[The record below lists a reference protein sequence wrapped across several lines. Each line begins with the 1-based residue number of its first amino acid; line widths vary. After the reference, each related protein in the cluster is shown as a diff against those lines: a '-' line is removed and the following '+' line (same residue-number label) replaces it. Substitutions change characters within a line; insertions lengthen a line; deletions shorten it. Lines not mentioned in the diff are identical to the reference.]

1 MEDRGR
7 RVAGLVALAVYG
19 GLAVA
24 LVAVGLAVV
33 TLGGGDRDS
42 GALALGAAALGFGLT
57 ANALLRR

>member
-1 MEDRGR
+1 
-7 RVAGLVALAVYG
+7 VAGLVALAVYG
-19 GLAVA
+19 GLVVA

-33 TLGGGDRDS
+33 ALGGGDRDS

>member
-1 MEDRGR
+1 
-7 RVAGLVALAVYG
+7 VAGLVALAVYG

-42 GALALGAAALGFGLT
+42 AALALGAAALGFGLT